1 MSGVLASHSE
11 PDIYPRGMTKVFI
24 SWSGE
29 ASRRVAN
36 ALKVWLPQ
44 VVQSV
49 EPFLSA
55 EDIKKG
61 AYWADTL
68 RSQLATSGFGIIC
81 VTPSNRTAPWI
92 MFEAG
97 SLLAKF
103 DTVRVSPFVLGLEP
117 TELEGPLALLQ
128 ATRWE
133 RGDVFQL
140 VRDINAL
147 GASPVSDAVLV
158 PTFERLWPELDEELQ
173 KINPSEGPAPRR
185 SRDSMMEELLMRVR
199 EIQTES
205 SYKLVTDEHGRTSRV
220 LTRPTFRV
228 TLSTEAIGVAEVS
241 AAINEVA
248 PDSLVLAHPAVGV
261 TDSLDVAVSPGLT
274 IRQWNNARRR
284 LAEIP
289 GVTSVTQPPV

>member
-1 MSGVLASHSE
+1 
-11 PDIYPRGMTKVFI
+11 
-24 SWSGE
+24 
-29 ASRRVAN
+29 
-36 ALKVWLPQ
+36 
-44 VVQSV
+44 
-49 EPFLSA
+49 
-55 EDIKKG
+55 
-61 AYWADTL
+61 
-68 RSQLATSGFGIIC
+68 SQLATSGFGIIC

-103 DTVRVSPFVLGLEP
+103 DTVRVSPFVMGLEP

-185 SRDSMMEELLMRVR
+185 SKD
-199 EIQTES
+199 
-205 SYKLVTDEHGRTSRV
+205 
-220 LTRPTFRV
+220 
-228 TLSTEAIGVAEVS
+228 
-241 AAINEVA
+241 
-248 PDSLVLAHPAVGV
+248 
-261 TDSLDVAVSPGLT
+261 
-274 IRQWNNARRR
+274 
-284 LAEIP
+284 
-289 GVTSVTQPPV
+289 